1 MPNYQRYRFFAII
14 AIFSVLSDYYYYAN
28 SQSVNGSLS
37 GFAPA
42 VATWYGD
49 PSGPGSV
56 GGGCGYGGEVSNP
69 PYNAL
74 VSAGNNHLF
83 KSGIGCGSCYQVK
96 CSQNAACS
104 GNPITVTITDECPGN
119 CNSDPIHFDLS
130 GKAMG
135 YLAKP
140 GQADALRSAGRI
152 NIQYQ
157 RVPCY
162 YKGTSITFRIDT
174 GSNPYYLA
182 FVTEYINGD
191 GEIGS
196 MQLLPSN
203 SKTPLFMQHVFGAT
217 WKADIPL
224 GIKGPYSV
232 RITSLESKKTITA
245 YNSIPAD
252 WAPGK
257 YYIANINF

>member
-1 MPNYQRYRFFAII
+1 MPSYQSYRFFTII
-14 AIFSVLSDYYYYAN
+14 AILSFLSDYYCYVN
-28 SQSVNGSLS
+28 SQPINGSLS
-37 GFAPA
+37 GFSPA

-49 PSGPGSV
+49 PILVNQWGSF
-56 GGGCGYGGEVSNP
+56 GFGGEVSNP
-69 PYNAL
+69 PYYAL
-74 VSAGNNHLF
+74 VSAGNNNLF
-83 KSGIGCGSCYQVK
+83 KSGKGCGSCYQVK
-96 CSQNAACS
+96 CLQHAACS
-104 GNPITVTITDECPGN
+104 GFPITVTITDECPGN

-140 GQADALRSAGRI
+140 GQADALRSAGGI

-196 MQLLPSN
+196 IELLPSN
-203 SKTPLFMQHVFGAT
+203 SRNPLFMKQVFGAT
-217 WKADIPL
+217 WKADIPS

-232 RITSLESKKTITA
+232 RITSLESRKTVTA
-245 YNSIPAD
+245 YNAIPEN
-252 WAPGK
+252 WLPGK
-257 YYIANINF
+257 YYISNVNF